1 MVSDRSSISHCHRH
15 SRKRDSGIEIES
27 GRFGKHKREPDK
39 GNKRGDERMN
49 IRLDKKINVTVFP
62 KVIVE
67 GKTYY
72 RIDKDTLL
80 TEEGMKN
87 LIPQLKNFKTS

>member
-1 MVSDRSSISHCHRH
+1 
-15 SRKRDSGIEIES
+15 
-27 GRFGKHKREPDK
+27 
-39 GNKRGDERMN
+39 MN